1 MFFIKRDVYKSF
13 AKLTVGI
20 SRLINLQYRTPL
32 GTAFRKNHVTY
43 NLLRFAKKFSIL
55 RDCLHQRR
63 HCISQTKRKFYFR
76 LQNQLP
82 FDHHCKHQKSYN

>member
-20 SRLINLQYRTPL
+20 SRLINLQYRTRL
-32 GTAFRKNHVTY
+32 GTAFRKNYVTY

-55 RDCLHQRR
+55 
-63 HCISQTKRKFYFR
+63 
-76 LQNQLP
+76 
-82 FDHHCKHQKSYN
+82 